1 MLCGILLIF
10 AGLLSMLCGVL
21 LIFAGVL
28 SMLCGILLILDG
40 ILPILAGVLP
50 IFDGAVAI
58 LGGYRSIGRNGGRF
72 NPARGWPN
80 GLPGA
85 VNAKAKR
92 LNGSH
97 DAA

>member
-21 LIFAGVL
+21 LI
-28 SMLCGILLILDG
+28 LDG

-50 IFDGAVAI
+50 IFGGAGAI
-58 LGGYRSIGRNGGRF
+58 LGGCRSTGRDGGRF
-72 NPARGWPN
+72 DPAWGWPK

-85 VNAKAKR
+85 INAKAKR

-97 DAA
+97 DAT